1 VEPSFT
7 GTKDTLSLEFSG
19 SYRTNSGLG
28 DLLGRLA
35 RLKTEGDEQ
44 PADTQGRNQAA
55 NGEEEQDRTPRSEGE
70 FELHFGVKLSGE
82 LPLDQL
88 ASLPVFLV
96 RQGFT
101 CPGCS
106 EPDKQTGHGRGTRGS
121 GDPDGE
127 TVGSVKPEL

>member
-1 VEPSFT
+1 
-7 GTKDTLSLEFSG
+7 
-19 SYRTNSGLG
+19 
-28 DLLGRLA
+28 LA
-35 RLKTEGDEQ
+35 RLTTEGDEQ
-44 PADTQGRNQAA
+44 PADTKGGDQAA

-82 LPLDQL
+82 LPMDEL

-106 EPDKQTGHGRGTRGS
+106 EPDKQTANGRETSGS
-121 GDPDGE
+121 GRSDGE
-127 TVGSVKPEL
+127 IVGSVKPEL